1 MSSVAMPQLGE
12 SVSEGTVV
20 RWLKRVGD
28 PIAVD
33 EPLFEVATDK
43 VNTEIP
49 SLFAGVISELLVAEG
64 ATVPVGTELARIAGV
79 NDAKVPAVAA
89 VAAAPAAAPV
99 AASRNGNGQSRAH
112 LHSPVVRRLAREH
125 RIDLSAVHG
134 TGPGGRITRA
144 DMLALAETVAAPVP
158 VAPPMPVAPP
168 AAIAAPAPA
177 VAGASGVPFTP
188 LRTRIAANVLAS
200 KHMVADVFS
209 VIEADMENVHAAR
222 AAAKDAFAAR
232 EKTSL
237 TYLPFIARATVEALR
252 AFPAV
257 NARIDGNSL
266 VYNAAVH
273 LGIAVDLDEQGLVVP
288 VIRNADGLTVTG
300 LARSIAQAGAGARAS
315 TLATSDY
322 SGSTFTITNNG
333 SYGTLMT
340 APIINTPNVA
350 TLSTDSIEERVVP
363 FNGMIAIRRRMYLC
377 MSWDH
382 RAFDGSTAAKFIAR
396 IKRELEH
403 RDWTTQ
409 L

>member
-1 MSSVAMPQLGE
+1 
-12 SVSEGTVV
+12 
-20 RWLKRVGD
+20 
-28 PIAVD
+28 
-33 EPLFEVATDK
+33 
-43 VNTEIP
+43 
-49 SLFAGVISELLVAEG
+49 
-64 ATVPVGTELARIAGV
+64 
-79 NDAKVPAVAA
+79 
-89 VAAAPAAAPV
+89 
-99 AASRNGNGQSRAH
+99 
-112 LHSPVVRRLAREH
+112 
-125 RIDLSAVHG
+125 
-134 TGPGGRITRA
+134 
-144 DMLALAETVAAPVP
+144 
-158 VAPPMPVAPP
+158 
-168 AAIAAPAPA
+168 
-177 VAGASGVPFTP
+177 
-188 LRTRIAANVLAS
+188 
-200 KHMVADVFS
+200 
-209 VIEADMENVHAAR
+209 
-222 AAAKDAFAAR
+222 
-232 EKTSL
+232 
-237 TYLPFIARATVEALR
+237 
-252 AFPAV
+252 
-257 NARIDGNSL
+257 

>member
-1 MSSVAMPQLGE
+1 MTAVQMPQLGE

-20 RWLKRVGD
+20 RWLKAVGD
-28 PIAVD
+28 AIAVD

-49 SLFAGVISELLVAEG
+49 SLYAGVIREILVPDG
-64 ATVPVGTELARIAGV
+64 TTVPVGTELARIDGV
-79 NDAKVPAVAA
+79 ADARVP
-89 VAAAPAAAPV
+89 VAAASVAATPV
-99 AASRNGNGQSRAH
+99 AQTAARNGSSASRAH

-125 RIDLSAVHG
+125 RIDLAAVRG
-134 TGPGGRITRA
+134 SGPGGRITRT
-144 DMLALAETVAAPVP
+144 DMLALAESAPAATPAAAPLRAP
-158 VAPPMPVAPP
+158 VL
-168 AAIAAPAPA
+168 
-177 VAGASGVPFTP
+177 GGNGVPFSP
-188 LRTRIAANVLAS
+188 LRAKIAANVLAS
-200 KHMVADVFS
+200 KRMVADVFS
-209 VIEADMENVHAAR
+209 VIEADMEGVHAAR
-222 AAAKDAFAAR
+222 KAAR
-232 EKTSL
+232 EKL

-266 VYNAAVH
+266 VYNDGVH
-273 LGIAVDLDEQGLVVP
+273 LGIAVDLDEEGLVVP

-300 LARSIAQAGAGARAS
+300 LSRAIASLGADARAS
-315 TLATSDY
+315 KLAADAYT
-322 SGSTFTITNNG
+322 GSTFTITNNG

-350 TLSTDSIEERVVP
+350 TLSTDAVEERVVP
-363 FNGMIAIRRRMYLC
+363 VNGMIAIRRRMYLC

-396 IKRELEH
+396 IKRELEE